1 MSDFLTKDDDA
12 REPLTHVFSDTANPI
27 GLNGIEFIEYITPKP
42 QAIGQVLAMMGFHPI
57 ARHRSREVQL
67 YRQGD
72 INIVVNAHEA
82 GQSRGPLS
90 EGLELDEHVQTR
102 IGAVA
107 FRVRD
112 ARAAFDY
119 VIDKGAWAVSTHP
132 EVMELNIPAIHGAGG
147 SRIYFVDRYKEFSI
161 YDVDFIPT
169 PGVNQHPPATAGMHF
184 FGIVQYIGVD
194 RSNDWITFYQTLM
207 GAQPIPTEQ
216 RFGIMPQGTLIQFPA
231 VDPEARFMMQLV
243 EPPPNGMDSRE
254 YMQRIGL
261 GVPDVMAAVSEL
273 RGQHIEFI
281 ETPATH
287 TEVRGAITKTY
298 EQAVVF
304 ELVHSVRGGGQ

>member
-1 MSDFLTKDDDA
+1 
-12 REPLTHVFSDTANPI
+12 
-27 GLNGIEFIEYITPKP
+27 
-42 QAIGQVLAMMGFHPI
+42 
-57 ARHRSREVQL
+57 
-67 YRQGD
+67 
-72 INIVVNAHEA
+72 
-82 GQSRGPLS
+82 
-90 EGLELDEHVQTR
+90 
-102 IGAVA
+102 
-107 FRVRD
+107 
-112 ARAAFDY
+112 
-119 VIDKGAWAVSTHP
+119 
-132 EVMELNIPAIHGAGG
+132 LNIPAIHGAGG

-169 PGVNQHPPATAGMHF
+169 PGVNQHPPATTGMHF

-207 GAQPIPTEQ
+207 GAQPIPAEQ

-231 VDPEARFMMQLV
+231 VNPEARFMMQLV
-243 EPPPNGMDSRE
+243 EPPPNVMDSRE
-254 YMQRIGL
+254 YLQRIGL

-304 ELVHSVRGGGQ
+304 ELVQSVRGGGQ